1 MGKRKDSVQKQD
13 LDNAISEIENILEKY
28 NIKNS
33 LVVLA
38 STDASCG
45 AIGGSPR
52 LLAYAIKEGRE
63 TKFNGQHELILMTNL
78 LNVIL

>member
-1 MGKRKDSVQKQD
+1 MGKRKDNVQKQD
-13 LDNAISEIENILEKY
+13 LENALSEIVYILKKY

-38 STDASCG
+38 STDASYG
-45 AIGGSPR
+45 AISGSPR

-63 TKFNGQHELILMTNL
+63 TNFNGHHELTLMTNL